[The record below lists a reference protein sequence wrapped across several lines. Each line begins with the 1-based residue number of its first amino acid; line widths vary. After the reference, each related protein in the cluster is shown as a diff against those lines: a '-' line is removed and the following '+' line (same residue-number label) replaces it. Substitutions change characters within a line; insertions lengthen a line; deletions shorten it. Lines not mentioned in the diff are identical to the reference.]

1 MTVADPLNWVCSI
14 EAIVPP
20 STLRIQIMWR
30 FISFLFIELSLTV
43 MLASAQTNC
52 PDNLPRYPSLAR
64 QARIQGVVQVEFDIA
79 KDGTVINAVTK
90 SGPPI
95 LAKGTLDT
103 VNTWKFGTRQNVTHD
118 RVEFRYKIGQKE
130 SECAQVRIDLPV
142 IELTQAGTVL
152 TASTVRSPD

>member
-1 MTVADPLNWVCSI
+1 MTVAGPSNWVCSI

-20 STLRIQIMWR
+20 GTLRIQIMWR

-64 QARIQGVVQVEFDIA
+64 QARIQGVVQFDIA
-79 KDGTVINAVTK
+79 KDGTVINAVTNIWA
-90 SGPPI
+90 PI
-95 LAKGTLDT
+95 LAKATLDT
-103 VNTWKFGTRQNVTHD
+103 VNPWKFGTRHNVTHG

>member
-1 MTVADPLNWVCSI
+1 
-14 EAIVPP
+14 
-20 STLRIQIMWR
+20 MWR
-30 FISFLFIELSLTV
+30 FISFLFMELSSTV
-43 MLASAQTNC
+43 VLASAQTNC

-95 LAKGTLDT
+95 LEKGSLDT

-142 IELTQAGTVL
+142 IEVTQAGTVL
-152 TASTVRSPD
+152 NTASTVRSPD